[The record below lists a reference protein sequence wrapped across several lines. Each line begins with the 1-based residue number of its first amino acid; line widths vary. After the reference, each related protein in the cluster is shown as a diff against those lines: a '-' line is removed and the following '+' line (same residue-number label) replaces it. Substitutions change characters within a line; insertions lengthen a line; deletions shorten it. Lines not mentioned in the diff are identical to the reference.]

1 MKTLNLNAVD
11 STNPQALVL
20 AARLAWSYA
29 TYGMRSA
36 APAEQR
42 GLIQR
47 ACAFAH
53 AASRACAGAACP
65 SLLYR
70 VRVLRGMWGIG
81 QLGVAEWEIEVDA
94 LLAA

>member
-1 MKTLNLNAVD
+1 M
-11 STNPQALVL
+11 
-20 AARLAWSYA
+20 
-29 TYGMRSA
+29 
-36 APAEQR
+36 
-42 GLIQR
+42 IQR